1 MEKEAYW
8 HEDKDSERK
17 RKDKTWQTITMLYI
31 ANKGN
36 HETDKNHSL
45 KTINDLYLN
54 LNALTFL
61 VLKVSI
67 TVIWKDIWKQ
77 NKSCG
82 CPSEEQI
89 SS

>member
-1 MEKEAYW
+1 
-8 HEDKDSERK
+8 
-17 RKDKTWQTITMLYI
+17 MLYI

-67 TVIWKDIWKQ
+67 PLFEDLKIKDIWKQ

-82 CPSEEQI
+82 CPSEEQT

>member
-1 MEKEAYW
+1 
-8 HEDKDSERK
+8 
-17 RKDKTWQTITMLYI
+17 MLYI

-45 KTINDLYLN
+45 KTMNDLYLN

-61 VLKVSI
+61 VLKGSI

-82 CPSEEQI
+82 CPSEEQT